1 MTSTTKWMS
10 LAALIVALVFVAA
23 CERTVTYVDENPA
36 PANCFGCHSDV
47 NTALAAAEGQWSNS
61 VHASGAHV
69 YENTTTCS
77 RCHTS
82 EGFIR
87 KVNGEPAATIEN
99 PTAIHC
105 FTCHAP
111 HTNGNLSLRVTEP
124 QKLQNGE
131 SYDLKAANICT
142 ACHQSRRNVN
152 TYAALDTVE
161 LSERWGPH
169 HSVQGDMIIGTNGY
183 EYEGFEYEQTL
194 HRGAT
199 ENGCLD
205 CHFKTRQSYFLGGHS
220 FNMAYGGEAGETF
233 NTLACVECHSDMEDA
248 PDFNRDNVQTD
259 VEDLIAQLETLL
271 INANMLEFNAAEG
284 ALLPP
289 ERDVLSRSQPGD
301 SAGALWN
308 YFMAKE
314 DRSEG
319 IHNPNYIKGLL
330 ESALQFMQGS
340 GLAAPPVVAGENRKS
355 AQ

>member
-10 LAALIVALVFVAA
+10 LAALIVAFVFVAA

-47 NTALAAAEGQWSNS
+47 NTELVAAEGQWSNS

-69 YENTTTCS
+69 YENSTTCS

-82 EGFIR
+82 EGFIK
-87 KVNGEPAATIEN
+87 KVNGEPAMEIEN

-111 HTNGNLSLRVTEP
+111 HTNGNLALRVTAP
-124 QKLQNGE
+124 QTLQNGE

-152 TYAALDTVE
+152 TYVALDTVT
-161 LSERWGPH
+161 LTRRWSPH
-169 HSVQGDMIIGTNGY
+169 YGVQGDMIIGTNGY

-205 CHFKTRQSYFLGGHS
+205 CHFKTPQSYYLGGHS
-220 FNMAYGGEAGETF
+220 FNMAYAGEAGETF

-259 VEDLIAQLETLL
+259 VEDLISQLETIL
-271 INANMLEFNAAEG
+271 INANMLVYDAEED
-284 ALLPP
+284 AWLAPAR
-289 ERDVLSRSQPGD
+289 EVLSRSQPGD

-308 YFMAKE
+308 YFMAKY

-319 IHNPNYIKGLL
+319 IHNPGYTEGLL
-330 ESALQFMQGS
+330 ESALEFMQP
-340 GLAAPPVVAGENRKS
+340 APGASSVVAGENRKS